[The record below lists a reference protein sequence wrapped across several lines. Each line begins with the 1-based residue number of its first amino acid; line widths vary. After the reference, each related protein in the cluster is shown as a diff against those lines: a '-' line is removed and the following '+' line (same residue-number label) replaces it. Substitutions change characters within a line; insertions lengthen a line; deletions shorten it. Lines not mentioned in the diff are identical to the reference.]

1 MLELDLYNLLENY
14 VAKGKSPY
22 VHLHEFLDYMEK
34 YAARKAS
41 HEPEWNKWV
50 VNAAGQ
56 FHAELPQLTA
66 DGRCMLLADHEGGR
80 LFVPSHCREII
91 KTTYEDIDSLA
102 DSPFPN
108 EETMELKL
116 PSGYAQD
123 VHLSVDM
130 GLFFDKGEEASGSDD
145 NIIIMQFP
153 QHFGSALLLA
163 SMIPRRLMEMALLK
177 IRCYL
182 QTRNNKDFVLNKLIG
197 QMQGKE
203 KILRDI
209 IERIMVRPL
218 DCLTE
223 MERSADFPYLF
234 WTYFCPLVKN
244 DITQRNELLTHDLTV
259 LQAVCIIEVFCSFYR
274 NQAAKKREIDA
285 AFMSLEVQMDRS
297 PYRYNLEEIINFHND
312 RGISLLDI
320 YTPQD
325 LEEYIQNAIS
335 ENTGNALPKWLL
347 LQGETKNERWYIKK
361 ERYPLVCTRM
371 VYETQQRIKAAI
383 SKRWSK
389 LVRDYLSEPA
399 MTSDAEFERLL
410 IRQTRALNP
419 LLMTTLE
426 DPKLFLACE
435 EANRERGS
443 LSQPLQI
450 FRDGRV
456 LPFNALYGLQRR
468 VLLSDVKL
476 KLPFWYSI
484 PFLVAIIRF
493 FKKLFGIQ
501 ASDRVDSDE
510 VVATGREPNEFQ
522 RSVRQIESIIVPPG
536 RTLDEYLAELESRWI
551 HLLDKNARSNLLYD
565 VQSLLKDHLRT
576 AMKVYKLKR
585 ITREGLKEMVSLI
598 ATRNPALSSMAD
610 QESLRLYMELYML
623 KLLLTRRM

>member
-1 MLELDLYNLLENY
+1 MYNLLENF
-14 VAKGKSPY
+14 VSKAKSPY
-22 VHLHEFLDYMEK
+22 VHLDEFLDYMEK

-50 VNAAGQ
+50 VNASGQ
-56 FHAELPQLTA
+56 FHAELTKLTA
-66 DGRCMLLADHEGGR
+66 DGKCMLLADHEGGR
-80 LFVPSHCREII
+80 IFVPSHCRELIDSV
-91 KTTYEDIDSLA
+91 YEDIDKLA

-108 EETMELKL
+108 EESMGLKL
-116 PSGYAQD
+116 PQGYAKD

-130 GLFFDKGEEASGSDD
+130 GLFFNKGEDAPEPDE
-145 NIIIMQFP
+145 IIALQFP

-163 SMIPRRLMEMALLK
+163 SMIPRKLMEMALLK
-177 IRCYL
+177 IRYYL
-182 QTRNNKDFVLNKLIG
+182 QTRNNKDFALNKLIG

-209 IERIMVRPL
+209 IERIMIRPL

-244 DITQRNELLTHDLTV
+244 DILQKNELIADDLTV
-259 LQAVCIIEVFCSFYR
+259 LQAICIIEVFCSFYR
-274 NQAAKKREIDA
+274 GQAAKRREIDA
-285 AFMSLEVQMDRS
+285 AFMNLEVQMDRS
-297 PYRYNLEEIINFHND
+297 PYRYNLEEIINFNND
-312 RGISLLDI
+312 RGIPLLDI

-335 ENTGNALPKWLL
+335 ENTGSALPKWLV
-347 LQGETKNERWYIKK
+347 LQGETKSDRWYIKK

-371 VYETQQRIKAAI
+371 VYETHHRVKAAI
-383 SKRWSK
+383 SRRWSR
-389 LVRDYLSEPA
+389 LVQDYLSEPA
-399 MTSDAEFERLL
+399 MESDSEFERLL
-410 IRQTRALNP
+410 VRQTRALNP
-419 LLMTTLE
+419 LLMMTLE
-426 DPKLFLACE
+426 DPKLFLAYD

-450 FRDGRV
+450 FRDGRL
-456 LPFNALYGLQRR
+456 LPFSNLYGLQRR
-468 VLLSDVKL
+468 ALLSDVKL

-484 PFLVAIIRF
+484 PFLVGIIRF

-501 ASDRVDSDE
+501 AIDRGENGEEAVFVE
-510 VVATGREPNEFQ
+510 REPNEFQ
-522 RSVRQIESIIVPPG
+522 QSVRQIESIIVPPG
-536 RTLDEYLAELESRWI
+536 KTLDEYLAELESRWI
-551 HLLDKNARSNLLYD
+551 QLLDKNARKNLVYD
-565 VQSLLKDHLRT
+565 VQSLLRDNLRY

-585 ITREGLKEMVSLI
+585 ITREGLREMVSLI

-623 KLLLTRRM
+623 KLLLNRRM